1 VVVVNEIAIG
11 PMMTPPCPH
20 HDHLAG
26 RAAPKER
33 GLASTTIQLS
43 RVMILIEPE
52 VMITRVSL
60 SSGSRKDSWSHSVLA
75 TETHSVLTNPRGIFL
90 VLQVD

>member
-1 VVVVNEIAIG
+1 MVVVVNEIAIG

-33 GLASTTIQLS
+33 GLPSTTIPGINRHWFNRGPVITQCRSKPDLS
-43 RVMILIEPE
+43 PQVEASP
-52 VMITRVSL
+52 S
-60 SSGSRKDSWSHSVLA
+60 
-75 TETHSVLTNPRGIFL
+75 PRPRSPL
-90 VLQVD
+90 VARG

>member
-1 VVVVNEIAIG
+1 MVVVVNEIAIG

-43 RVMILIEPE
+43 RVMILIEP
-52 VMITRVSL
+52 
-60 SSGSRKDSWSHSVLA
+60 
-75 TETHSVLTNPRGIFL
+75 
-90 VLQVD
+90 